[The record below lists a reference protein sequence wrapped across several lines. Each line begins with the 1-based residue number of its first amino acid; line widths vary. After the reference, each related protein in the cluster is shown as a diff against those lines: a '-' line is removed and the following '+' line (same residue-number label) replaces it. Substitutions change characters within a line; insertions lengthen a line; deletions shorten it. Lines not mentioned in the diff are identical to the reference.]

1 MQKYS
6 VADKKVFKQKKK
18 KKNSFAYSSTRSS
31 PFQLIVIR
39 WYDLF
44 HAGCNGWWTKFRL
57 ISGWGDQSFVEAGL
71 DDEKMP
77 KLTMEMRSR
86 DSSLIQTSSNYKMV
100 REFRTPPLALTKLPV
115 QMSWNLACM
124 PLWAKLE
131 DSSRRFLISALEAE
145 KMGVFMF
152 WGWGG

>member
-1 MQKYS
+1 MAQS
-6 VADKKVFKQKKK
+6 VLKLSQCKSIPSRTKKFSGKKK

-44 HAGCNGWWTKFRL
+44 HAGCNGWWTKFSF

-86 DSSLIQTSSNYKMV
+86 NLSPIIVFASSKKKIWEIFFKNLDKKWWRGWKKMAMV
-100 REFRTPPLALTKLPV
+100 NTEQWWQWSTMVNNDGDGEQWWR
-115 QMSWNLACM
+115 
-124 PLWAKLE
+124 
-131 DSSRRFLISALEAE
+131 
-145 KMGVFMF
+145 
-152 WGWGG
+152 